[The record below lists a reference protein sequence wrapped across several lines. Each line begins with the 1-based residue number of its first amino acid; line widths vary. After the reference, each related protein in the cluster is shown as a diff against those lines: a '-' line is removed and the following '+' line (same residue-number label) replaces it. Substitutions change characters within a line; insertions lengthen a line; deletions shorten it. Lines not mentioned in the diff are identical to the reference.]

1 MERESSIA
9 ATDGGGALRAAR
21 LLGSALSNDGAT
33 SRGFDS
39 SRCCEAKK
47 EAPDSASCQ
56 VSGERA
62 ESFDRGLSKR
72 TPSRASHMAEIF
84 GAYHAALVEIENKL
98 APPLAKKNG
107 SQGI

>member
-9 ATDGGGALRAAR
+9 ATGGGGALRALR

-33 SRGFDS
+33 SLGFDS
-39 SRCCEAKK
+39 SRCCDAKK
-47 EAPDSASCQ
+47 EARDSASCQ

-62 ESFDRGLSKR
+62 ESFDRGLSKQ
-72 TPSRASHMAEIF
+72 TPSRAPRIAEIF
-84 GAYHAALVEIENKL
+84 DAYHAALVEIENKL
-98 APPLAKKNG
+98 APLLAKNG